1 MEFKDLKI
9 GNNVYI
15 LESAGTFRKVNTY
28 NVGTVTQIGTPY
40 DDNTV
45 SNPYLVS
52 AVKRKVVD
60 ITISCEGVQKKLTV
74 GADKTSITDS
84 SIGLTISTSKDD
96 LVIQLKTQCKEYDD
110 KIAAIEFYKE
120 EAAKCRRILEQLK
133 DAPITQNKEE
143 STTTTDIIKVS

>member
-15 LESAGTFRKVNTY
+15 LENAGTFRKVNTY
-28 NVGTVTQIGTPY
+28 NIGTVTQIGTPY

-52 AVKRKVVD
+52 AIKRKVVD
-60 ITISCEGVQKKLTV
+60 VTISCEGVQKKLTV

-96 LVIQLKTQCKEYDD
+96 LVIQLKTQCKEYED

-133 DAPITQNKEE
+133 DTPITQNKEE